1 MSTGIPEEIEA
12 WEYRT
17 VLPLSG
23 AHQPFHRPQ
32 NAFPPD

>member
-23 AHQPFHRPQ
+23 AH
-32 NAFPPD
+32 

>member
-1 MSTGIPEEIEA
+1 MSTDIPEEIEA

-23 AHQPFHRPQ
+23 AH
-32 NAFPPD
+32 